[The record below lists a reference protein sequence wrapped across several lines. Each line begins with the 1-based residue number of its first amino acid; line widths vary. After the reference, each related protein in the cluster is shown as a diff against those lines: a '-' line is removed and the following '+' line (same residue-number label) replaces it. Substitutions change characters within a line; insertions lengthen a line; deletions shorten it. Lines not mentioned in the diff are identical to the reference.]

1 MTVVNDNLWCVGRL
15 VPFVQFQKREKHPWT
30 CLSSNFTR
38 SNTPPWVF
46 SRFLNCTNDTKLSN
60 LLKTN
65 SKFWIR
71 FNENPMIL
79 SNAYKDF
86 VPNLNFMNNKLFY
99 LSPNLTRNSQKGQ
112 SLCSFPKHNKIWKE
126 IWGTQMIDVTWGTQ
140 MGLIACLKHKAYKI
154 AIQIHTFHEKV
165 ATRSSI

>member
-1 MTVVNDNLWCVGRL
+1 
-15 VPFVQFQKREKHPWT
+15 
-30 CLSSNFTR
+30 
-38 SNTPPWVF
+38 
-46 SRFLNCTNDTKLSN
+46 
-60 LLKTN
+60 
-65 SKFWIR
+65 
-71 FNENPMIL
+71 MIV

-86 VPNLNFMNNKLFY
+86 APNLNFMNNKLSY

-126 IWGTQMIDVTWGTQ
+126 KIDVPWGRQ

>member
-1 MTVVNDNLWCVGRL
+1 MIIYDALGVWYHLYNFKTVKNTHGVALA
-15 VPFVQFQKREKHPWT
+15 
-30 CLSSNFTR
+30 SNFTR

-46 SRFLNCTNDTKLSN
+46 SGFLNCTNDTKLCKASLLSN

-71 FNENPMIL
+71 FNENPMIV

-86 VPNLNFMNNKLFY
+86 APNLNFMNNKLFY
-99 LSPNLTRNSQKGQ
+99 LSPNLTCNSQKGQ

-126 IWGTQMIDVTWGTQ
+126 NIDVPWGRQ

-154 AIQIHTFHEKV
+154 AIKIHTFHEKV
-165 ATRSSI
+165 AIRSSI